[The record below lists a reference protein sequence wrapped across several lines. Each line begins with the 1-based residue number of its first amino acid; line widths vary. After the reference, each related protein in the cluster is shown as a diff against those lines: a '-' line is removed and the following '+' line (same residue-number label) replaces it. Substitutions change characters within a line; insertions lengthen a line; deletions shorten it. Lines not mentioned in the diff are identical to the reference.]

1 MKAILIHE
9 HGGLNQVFCQDW
21 PKPDLEPG
29 QVLVRMRAAALN
41 HLDLYVVHGLPGV
54 RLDMPHILGSDG
66 AGIVEAV
73 GEGADGRLSR
83 GDRVML
89 NAVLWCGRCEF
100 CAQGEQSLCVRLKL
114 VGEHSKGTF
123 AEYFVVP
130 ERNLELIPDG
140 VGFEEAAAF
149 SLVFQT
155 AWRMLVT
162 RGNIQPGQDLFIH
175 GIGGG
180 VSTAALA
187 IAKMSSCRVFVS
199 SSSDEKLERAR
210 ALGADFCYNYS
221 RDDVVA
227 HVMRD
232 TGKRGVDVV
241 VDNAGASTWLQSLQ
255 LARKGGKL
263 LTCGA
268 TTGANP
274 RTEIRLI
281 FWKQLQVLGST
292 MSSVAEY
299 RTLIGLLAR
308 GLLKPTISRV
318 FPLEEGCQALQYLRE
333 GQQFGKVVLTL
344 PD

>member
-1 MKAILIHE
+1 MKAVLIHE
-9 HGGLNQVFCQDW
+9 HGGLNQVSFQDW
-21 PKPDLEPG
+21 EKPEAPPG
-29 QVLVRMRAAALN
+29 HVLVRTRAAALN
-41 HLDLYVVHGLPGV
+41 RLDLFVVRGIPGV
-54 RLDMPHILGSDG
+54 RLVMPHILGSDG
-66 AGIVEAV
+66 AGIVEDLGDRA
-73 GEGADGRLSR
+73 GGRLKK

-89 NAVLWCGRCEF
+89 NAVLWCGVCEF
-100 CAQGEQSLCVRLKL
+100 CIQGEQSQCIRIRL

-130 ERNLELIPDG
+130 EANLELIPEG
-140 VGFEEAAAF
+140 IGFEEAAAF

-162 RGNIQPGQDLFIH
+162 RGKIQAGQDLFIH

-180 VSTAALA
+180 VSSAVLA
-187 IAKMSSCRVFVS
+187 IAKMYNCRIFVS

-210 ALGADFCYNYS
+210 QMGAAHCYNYS
-221 RDDVVA
+221 RDDIVEQ
-227 HVMRD
+227 VMKN

-241 VDNAGASTWLQSLQ
+241 VDNVGAATWLQSLQ

-281 FWKQLQVLGST
+281 FWKQLEVVGST
-292 MSSVAEY
+292 MSNVVEY
-299 RTLIGLLAR
+299 RQVIQHLAR
-308 GLLKPTISRV
+308 GLLKPTVDRTY
-318 FPLEEGCQALQYLRE
+318 PLEKAGEALQCLQE
-333 GQQFGKVVLTL
+333 GKQFGKIVLTV